1 MTDIYQ
7 SPGDRLRFEILL
19 KSLTEGSI
27 NLAVMSDHDMVLDYY
42 GSLFEERLRAKGE
55 NHIEWCSST
64 NSEKLVQKFNEILS
78 EITLDQ
84 ALEKDKK
91 HAPRRFLV
99 FRDSILMQDFEL
111 QLLARLVNGFPAGNI
126 SIILLINR
134 AGNYQSKIEA
144 FGKNLLKWE
153 VETEAGEAKQK
164 LTDWVA
170 TEPEPPV
177 LPSKIEPTFLV
188 DPPTLSEEVVP
199 VSKLLNLPTK
209 TAWRVP
215 GFGKKE
221 EPALSTEPLPAFV
234 PPVMPVTPTAPNA
247 PVTSPVTPPVVP
259 PFATTAAAPFADTSR
274 EPELRAP
281 ALVAATGAEDP
292 DLFKR
297 QPRKSRA
304 GWVLLVLLMSMA
316 AFGAMYKDR
325 VLEEAELLK
334 KYVLRGTPAVAAPEE
349 AASAAA
355 AAAAASAQAL
365 AAAERAASAAS
376 EAAFVASQAEGV
388 ASAAS
393 AAASAA
399 VLPAASVAPV
409 ASVASAPAALADAP
423 AKKKTEKERQA
434 EKAQAKSDSKA
445 DAKTDA
451 KPEVG
456 SDDAWVNQLPANGY
470 VVQLAAMDTQ
480 EEMRSFQ
487 RSNAAYAKT
496 RIMRTRHKDNGKRYY
511 ILVAG
516 PFETK
521 AQADAFMQSNPL
533 LTKGWLRS
541 TKSMMAQ
548 FTKS

>member
-27 NLAVMSDHDMVLDYY
+27 NLAVLSDHDRVLDYY

-64 NSEKLVQKFNEILS
+64 NSERLVQKFNEILS

-91 HAPRRFLV
+91 HAPRRFLL

-126 SIILLINR
+126 SVILLINS
-134 AGNYQSKIEA
+134 AGNYQSKVDA

-153 VETEAGEAKQK
+153 VETESGEAKQK

-170 TEPEPPV
+170 TTPDPEPTQIEPSFLPEPP
-177 LPSKIEPTFLV
+177 
-188 DPPTLSEEVVP
+188 TLNDEVTP

-221 EPALSTEPLPAFV
+221 EPKLDSEPLPNFV
-234 PPVMPVTPTAPNA
+234 APPAAAPATPT
-247 PVTSPVTPPVVP
+247 PVVP
-259 PFATTAAAPFADTSR
+259 LAVAAAPMSDTLR
-274 EPELRAP
+274 EPVLHSPPLAP
-281 ALVAATGAEDP
+281 AAANTGDS

-297 QPRKSRA
+297 PPRKSYA

-316 AFGAMYKDR
+316 AFGVMYKDL
-325 VLEEAELLK
+325 VLEEAEALK
-334 KYVLRGTPAVAAPEE
+334 KYVLRGTPAVPAPAE

-355 AAAAASAQAL
+355 SAASAEAL
-365 AAAERAASAAS
+365 AAAELAASVAN
-376 EAAFVASQAEGV
+376 EAARVASQAEEV

-393 AAASAA
+393 AAASVAA
-399 VLPAASVAPV
+399 AAPV
-409 ASVASAPAALADAP
+409 ASAAPQPAVTAASEPS
-423 AKKKTEKERQA
+423 AKTKTDKERKA
-434 EKAQAKSDSKA
+434 EKA
-445 DAKTDA
+445 DAKADVKADA
-451 KPEVG
+451 S
-456 SDDAWVNQLPANGY
+456 SDEAWVNDLPANGY

-480 EEMRSFQ
+480 EDMRSFQ
-487 RSNAAYAKT
+487 RSNAVYAKA
-496 RIMRTRHKDNGKRYY
+496 RILRARHKDTGKRYF

-521 AQADAFMQSNPL
+521 TQADAFMQSNPL
-533 LTKGWLRS
+533 LSKGWLRS
-541 TKSMMAQ
+541 SKSMKTQ

>member
-27 NLAVMSDHDMVLDYY
+27 NLAVLSNHERVLDYY

-55 NHIEWCSST
+55 SHIEWCSST

-126 SIILLINR
+126 SVILLINS
-134 AGNYQSKIEA
+134 AGNHQSKLDA

-153 VETEAGEAKQK
+153 VETEAGEPKKQ

-170 TEPEPPV
+170 TTPDPEPT
-177 LPSKIEPTFLV
+177 LIEPSFLP
-188 DPPTLSEEVVP
+188 DPPTLSDEVTP

-215 GFGKKE
+215 GFGKKQ
-221 EPALSTEPLPAFV
+221 EPQLDTEPLPAFV
-234 PPVMPVTPTAPNA
+234 PVSPPPASAPAAVTLPPTVPDTLREPTLSAP
-247 PVTSPVTPPVVP
+247 TPPL
-259 PFATTAAAPFADTSR
+259 AAALP
-274 EPELRAP
+274 
-281 ALVAATGAEDP
+281 AATDA

-297 QPRKSRA
+297 PARQSRA
-304 GWVLLVLLMSMA
+304 GWVLLVLLMSIG
-316 AFGAMYKDR
+316 AFGLMYKDL
-325 VLEEAELLK
+325 VLEEAESLK
-334 KYVLRGTPAVAAPEE
+334 KYLLRGTPAVAAPQE
-349 AASAAA
+349 AASAV
-355 AAAAASAQAL
+355 AAASAASADAL
-365 AAAERAASAAS
+365 AAAELAASMASDAARVASQAAAMASAAS
-376 EAAFVASQAEGV
+376 VP
-388 ASAAS
+388 ASA
-393 AAASAA
+393 
-399 VLPAASVAPV
+399 V
-409 ASVASAPAALADAP
+409 APAAVVASEPVTVASSE
-423 AKKKTEKERQA
+423 T
-434 EKAQAKSDSKA
+434 KS
-445 DAKTDA
+445 
-451 KPEVG
+451 KPEAN
-456 SDDAWVNQLPANGY
+456 SDEAWVNQLPANGY
-470 VVQLAAMDTQ
+470 VVQLAAMDTPD
-480 EEMRSFQ
+480 EMRSFQ
-487 RSNAAYAKT
+487 RSHAVYAQA
-496 RIMRTRHKDNGKRYY
+496 RIMRARHKDTGKRYA

-521 AQADAFMQSNPL
+521 SQADAFMQSSPL
-533 LTKGWLRS
+533 LAKGWLRS
-541 TKSMMAQ
+541 SKSMKTQ

>member
-27 NLAVMSDHDMVLDYY
+27 NLAVLSDHDMVLDYY

-55 NHIEWCSST
+55 SHIEWCSST
-64 NSEKLVQKFNEILS
+64 NSERLVQKFNEILS

-126 SIILLINR
+126 SVILLINS
-134 AGNYQSKIEA
+134 AGNYQSKLEA

-153 VETEAGEAKQK
+153 VETEAGEPKKQ

-170 TEPEPPV
+170 TTPDPEPT
-177 LPSKIEPTFLV
+177 LIEPSFLPE
-188 DPPTLSEEVVP
+188 PPTLSDEVTP

-215 GFGKKE
+215 GFGKKQ
-221 EPALSTEPLPAFV
+221 EPQLEAEPLPAFV
-234 PPVMPVTPTAPNA
+234 PPPVSPQ
-247 PVTSPVTPPVVP
+247 VSPVASPPP
-259 PFATTAAAPFADTSR
+259 DTSR
-274 EPELRAP
+274 EPMLSSPTPLSGATP
-281 ALVAATGAEDP
+281 ASADV

-297 QPRKSRA
+297 PARKSYA
-304 GWVLLVLLMSMA
+304 GWVLLVLLLSMA
-316 AFGAMYKDR
+316 VFGFMYKDW

-334 KYVLRGTPAVAAPEE
+334 KYLLRGTPAVAAPDE

-355 AAAAASAQAL
+355 AASAEAL
-365 AAAERAASAAS
+365 AAAELAASVAS
-376 EAAFVASQAEGV
+376 EAARVASQADDV

-393 AAASAA
+393 AVAVSTVPAA
-399 VLPAASVAPV
+399 VVASEPV
-409 ASVASAPAALADAP
+409 AVASAEPKVKKPADTVEV
-423 AKKKTEKERQA
+423 KA
-434 EKAQAKSDSKA
+434 E
-445 DAKTDA
+445 A
-451 KPEVG
+451 KPETN
-456 SDDAWVNQLPANGY
+456 SDEAWVNQLPANGY

-480 EEMRSFQ
+480 DEMRSFQ
-487 RSNAAYAKT
+487 RSNVAYAKA
-496 RIMRTRHKDNGKRYY
+496 RIMRARHKDTGKRYF

-521 AQADAFMQSNPL
+521 TQADTFMQSSPL
-533 LTKGWLRS
+533 LAKGWLRS
-541 TKSMMAQ
+541 TKSMKTQ

>member
-55 NHIEWCSST
+55 SHIEWCSST
-64 NSEKLVQKFNEILS
+64 NSERLVQKFNEILS

-126 SIILLINR
+126 SVILLINS
-134 AGNYQSKIEA
+134 AGNYQTKVDA

-170 TEPEPPV
+170 TEPEPSAEPT
-177 LPSKIEPTFLV
+177 KIEPTFTAN
-188 DPPTLSEEVVP
+188 PPTLNDEVVP

-221 EPALSTEPLPAFV
+221 EPVQTPDPLPAFV
-234 PPVMPVTPTAPNA
+234 PPATPAPMTE
-247 PVTSPVTPPVVP
+247 PSFVPPVAP
-259 PFATTAAAPFADTSR
+259 TAAAPVIDSTR
-274 EPELRAP
+274 EPELRP
-281 ALVAATGAEDP
+281 SVMAATGAEDA

-316 AFGAMYKDR
+316 AFGAMYKDW

-334 KYVLRGTPAVAAPEE
+334 KYLLRGTPAVAAPDE

-355 AAAAASAQAL
+355 AASAASADAL
-365 AAAERAASAAS
+365 AAAELAASVASQAAL
-376 EAAFVASQAEGV
+376 VASQAESV

-393 AAASAA
+393 AAAWVASE
-399 VLPAASVAPV
+399 PAA
-409 ASVASAPAALADAP
+409 VASAEVPAQN
-423 AKKKTEKERQA
+423 KTEKERPA
-434 EKAQAKSDSKA
+434 EKAQAKSDSKV
-445 DAKTDA
+445 DTKVD
-451 KPEVG
+451 PS
-456 SDDAWVNQLPANGY
+456 SDEAWVNQLPASGY

-480 EEMRSFQ
+480 EDMRSFQ
-487 RSNAAYAKT
+487 RSNAAYAKA
-496 RIMRTRHKDNGKRYY
+496 RILRARHKDNGKRYY

-533 LTKGWLRS
+533 LAKGWLRS
-541 TKSMMAQ
+541 TKSMTAQ

>member
-55 NHIEWCSST
+55 SHIEWCSST

-91 HAPRRFLV
+91 HAPRRFLL

-126 SIILLINR
+126 SVILLINS
-134 AGNYQSKIEA
+134 AGSYQSKVDA

-170 TEPEPPV
+170 TEPEPSV
-177 LPSKIEPTFLV
+177 APSKIEPTFLS
-188 DPPTLSEEVVP
+188 DAPTLSDEVVP

-215 GFGKKE
+215 GFGKKD
-221 EPALSTEPLPAFV
+221 EPVQSPEPLPAFV
-234 PPVMPVTPTAPNA
+234 PPATPVPTPAPTFVPPTAPVAVA
-247 PVTSPVTPPVVP
+247 PAIDS
-259 PFATTAAAPFADTSR
+259 SR

-281 ALVAATGAEDP
+281 ALMGVAGAAGAEDAN
-292 DLFKR
+292 LFKR

-304 GWVLLVLLMSMA
+304 GWVLLVLLMSTA
-316 AFGAMYKDR
+316 VFGVMNKDW

-355 AAAAASAQAL
+355 AASAASADAL
-365 AAAERAASAAS
+365 AAAELAASVASQAAL
-376 EAAFVASQAEGV
+376 VASQAEGV
-388 ASAAS
+388 ASAAG

-399 VLPAASVAPV
+399 VTTASAAVTPAVLV
-409 ASVASAPAALADAP
+409 ASEPTAAALADVP
-423 AKKKTEKERQA
+423 AKKKTEKERPA
-434 EKAQAKSDSKA
+434 EKAQAKSDSK
-445 DAKTDA
+445 
-451 KPEVG
+451 PEAN
-456 SDDAWVNQLPANGY
+456 SDDAWVKQLPDSAY

-480 EEMRSFQ
+480 EDMRSFQ
-487 RSNAAYAKT
+487 RSNAAYAKA
-496 RIMRTRHKDNGKRYY
+496 RILRARHKDSGKRYY

-533 LTKGWLRS
+533 LAKGWLRS
-541 TKSMMAQ
+541 TKSMTAQ
-548 FTKS
+548 FSKS

>member
-27 NLAVMSDHDMVLDYY
+27 NLAVLSDHDRVLDDY

-55 NHIEWCSST
+55 SHIEWCSST

-91 HAPRRFLV
+91 HAPRRFLL

-126 SIILLINR
+126 SVILLINS
-134 AGNYQSKIEA
+134 AGNYHSKLEA

-170 TEPEPPV
+170 TTPDPEPT
-177 LPSKIEPTFLV
+177 LIEPSFLPE
-188 DPPTLSEEVVP
+188 PPTLSDEVTP

-215 GFGKKE
+215 GFGKKQ
-221 EPALSTEPLPAFV
+221 EPQLEAEPLPAFV
-234 PPVMPVTPTAPNA
+234 PPPLSSVAPALAPSVPPVTA
-247 PVTSPVTPPVVP
+247 S
-259 PFATTAAAPFADTSR
+259 AAALAPDASR
-274 EPELRAP
+274 EPTLSSPTPLAG
-281 ALVAATGAEDP
+281 ATAASADV

-297 QPRKSRA
+297 PARKSYA
-304 GWVLLVLLMSMA
+304 GWVLLVLLLSMA
-316 AFGAMYKDR
+316 TFGFMYKDL

-334 KYVLRGTPAVAAPEE
+334 KYLLRGTPAVAAPDE

-355 AAAAASAQAL
+355 AAAAASAEAL
-365 AAAERAASAAS
+365 AAAELAASVASDAAR
-376 EAAFVASQAEGV
+376 VASQADQV

-393 AAASAA
+393 AMAVSAVPAAVAASE
-399 VLPAASVAPV
+399 PV
-409 ASVASAPAALADAP
+409 AVASAEPK
-423 AKKKTEKERQA
+423 AKKPADKVEAKA
-434 EKAQAKSDSKA
+434 E
-445 DAKTDA
+445 A
-451 KPEVG
+451 KPEAN
-456 SDDAWVNQLPANGY
+456 SDEAWVNQLPTNGY

-480 EEMRSFQ
+480 DEMRSFQ
-487 RSNAAYAKT
+487 RSNAVYAKA
-496 RIMRTRHKDNGKRYY
+496 RIMRARHKDSGKRYF

-521 AQADAFMQSNPL
+521 TQADTFMQSSPL
-533 LTKGWLRS
+533 LAKGWLRS
-541 TKSMMAQ
+541 TKSMKTQ

>member
-27 NLAVMSDHDMVLDYY
+27 NLAVLSDHDMVLDYY

-55 NHIEWCSST
+55 THIEWCSST
-64 NSEKLVQKFNEILS
+64 NSERLVQKFNEILS

-126 SIILLINR
+126 SVILLINR
-134 AGNYQSKIEA
+134 AGNYESKLEA

-153 VETEAGEAKQK
+153 VETEAGEPKKK

-170 TEPEPPV
+170 TEPDPV
-177 LPSKIEPTFLV
+177 PVQVEPTFLP
-188 DPPTLSEEVVP
+188 DLPTLSEEVTP

-215 GFGKKE
+215 GFGKKS
-221 EPALSTEPLPAFV
+221 EPKLDTDPLPAFV
-234 PPVMPVTPTAPNA
+234 PTPAPAA
-247 PVTSPVTPPVVP
+247 PTPLVVP
-259 PFATTAAAPFADTSR
+259 VPPPAAAPLPEASR
-274 EPELRAP
+274 EPAFSAP
-281 ALVAATGAEDP
+281 AAPVVAAASTDADV
-292 DLFKR
+292 FKR
-297 QPRKSRA
+297 PPRKSRA

-316 AFGAMYKDR
+316 AFGVMYKDL
-325 VLEEAELLK
+325 VLEEAEALK
-334 KYVLRGTPAVAAPEE
+334 KYLLRGTPAVPAPEE

-355 AAAAASAQAL
+355 AASVASAEAL
-365 AAAERAASAAS
+365 AAAELAASVAADAARVAS
-376 EAAFVASQAEGV
+376 EAQAA

-393 AAASAA
+393 AAAS
-399 VLPAASVAPV
+399 VADPV
-409 ASVASAPAALADAP
+409 ASEPAVPASTEVPI
-423 AKKKTEKERQA
+423 KKANDNKTE
-434 EKAQAKSDSKA
+434 
-445 DAKTDA
+445 
-451 KPEVG
+451 PN

-480 EEMRSFQ
+480 DEMRSFQ
-487 RSNAAYAKT
+487 RSNAVYAKA
-496 RIMRTRHKDNGKRYY
+496 RIMRTRHKDSGKRYF

-521 AQADAFMQSNPL
+521 AQADAFMQSSPL

-541 TKSMMAQ
+541 TKSMKTQ

>member
-42 GSLFEERLRAKGE
+42 GNLFEERLRAKGE
-55 NHIEWCSST
+55 SHIEWCSST

-91 HAPRRFLV
+91 HAPRRFLL

-126 SIILLINR
+126 SVILLINS
-134 AGNYQSKIEA
+134 AGNYQSKVDA

-170 TEPEPPV
+170 TEPEPAPAQ
-177 LPSKIEPTFLV
+177 IEPSFLPE
-188 DPPTLSEEVVP
+188 PPTLSDEVTP
-199 VSKLLNLPTK
+199 VSKLLNIPTK

-221 EPALSTEPLPAFV
+221 EPKVDPEPLPAFV
-234 PPVMPVTPTAPNA
+234 APPTPA
-247 PVTSPVTPPVVP
+247 PVVP
-259 PFATTAAAPFADTSR
+259 TPVAPVVAAAATDISR
-274 EPELRAP
+274 EPVLNAAALAP
-281 ALVAATGAEDP
+281 AAVQTNDSE
-292 DLFKR
+292 LFKR
-297 QPRKSRA
+297 PPRKSYA
-304 GWVLLVLLMSMA
+304 GWILLILFMSMA
-316 AFGAMYKDR
+316 AFGVMYKEL
-325 VLEEAELLK
+325 VLQEAEALK
-334 KYVLRGTPAVAAPEE
+334 KYMLRGTPAVPAPEE

-355 AAAAASAQAL
+355 AASAASANAL
-365 AAAERAASAAS
+365 AAAELAASVAA
-376 EAAFVASQAEGV
+376 EATRVASQAEQV
-388 ASAAS
+388 ALAAS
-393 AAASAA
+393 DAASAA
-399 VLPAASVAPV
+399 VAPV
-409 ASVASAPAALADAP
+409 VVASDQVPV
-423 AKKKTEKERQA
+423 K
-434 EKAQAKSDSKA
+434 SKA
-445 DAKTDA
+445 DKESKLDKADLKEIVKQEVKADT
-451 KPEVG
+451 KPEAN
-456 SDDAWVNQLPANGY
+456 SDEAWVNQLSANAY

-487 RSNAAYAKT
+487 RSNAAYSKA
-496 RIMRTRHKDNGKRYY
+496 RIMRARHKDTGKRYF

-533 LTKGWLRS
+533 LNKGWLRTS
-541 TKSMMAQ
+541 KSMKTQ

>member
-27 NLAVMSDHDMVLDYY
+27 NLAVLSDHDRVLDYY

-55 NHIEWCSST
+55 SHIEWCSST
-64 NSEKLVQKFNEILS
+64 NSERLVQKFNEILS

-126 SIILLINR
+126 SVILLINS
-134 AGNYQSKIEA
+134 AGNYQGKLEA

-170 TEPEPPV
+170 TTPDPEPT
-177 LPSKIEPTFLV
+177 LIEPSFLPE
-188 DPPTLSEEVVP
+188 PPTLSDEVTP

-215 GFGKKE
+215 GFGKKQ
-221 EPALSTEPLPAFV
+221 EPQLDAEPLPAFV
-234 PPVMPVTPTAPNA
+234 PPPA
-247 PVTSPVTPPVVP
+247 SPQVPPVVP
-259 PFATTAAAPFADTSR
+259 APVPATPPVAAPTDTSR
-274 EPELRAP
+274 EP
-281 ALVAATGAEDP
+281 ALNSPMPLAGAATTSADG

-297 QPRKSRA
+297 PARKSYA
-304 GWVLLVLLMSMA
+304 GWVLLVLLLSMA
-316 AFGAMYKDR
+316 AFGFMYKEL

-334 KYVLRGTPAVAAPEE
+334 KYLLRGTPAVAAPDE

-355 AAAAASAQAL
+355 AAAAASAEAL
-365 AAAERAASAAS
+365 AAAELAASVAS
-376 EAAFVASQAEGV
+376 EAARVASQADDM

-393 AAASAA
+393 AAAASAVPAA
-399 VLPAASVAPV
+399 VVASEPV
-409 ASVASAPAALADAP
+409 AVASAEPKTKKSADKVE
-423 AKKKTEKERQA
+423 AKA
-434 EKAQAKSDSKA
+434 ETKAE
-445 DAKTDA
+445 A
-451 KPEVG
+451 KPEAN
-456 SDDAWVNQLPANGY
+456 SDEAWVNQLPANGY

-480 EEMRSFQ
+480 DEMRSFQ
-487 RSNAAYAKT
+487 RSNAVYAKA
-496 RIMRTRHKDNGKRYY
+496 RIMRARHKDTGKRYF

-521 AQADAFMQSNPL
+521 TQADTFMQSSPL
-533 LTKGWLRS
+533 LAKGWLRS
-541 TKSMMAQ
+541 TKSMKTQ

>member
-27 NLAVMSDHDMVLDYY
+27 NLAVLSDHDMVLDYY

-55 NHIEWCSST
+55 SHIEWCSST

-91 HAPRRFLV
+91 HAPRRFLL

-126 SIILLINR
+126 SVILLINS
-134 AGNYQSKIEA
+134 AGNYQSKVEA

-170 TEPEPPV
+170 TEPDPEPA
-177 LPSKIEPTFLV
+177 LIEPSFLPE
-188 DPPTLSEEVVP
+188 PPTLSDEVTP
-199 VSKLLNLPTK
+199 VSKLLNIPTK

-221 EPALSTEPLPAFV
+221 EPKLDAEPLPAFV
-234 PPVMPVTPTAPNA
+234 AASV
-247 PVTSPVTPPVVP
+247 PPVVP
-259 PFATTAAAPFADTSR
+259 TPVPPLTSAAPAVLSDPLSGASR
-274 EPELRAP
+274 EPVLHAP
-281 ALVAATGAEDP
+281 ALSPAATSPEDS

-297 QPRKSRA
+297 PARPSYA
-304 GWVLLVLLMSMA
+304 GWVLLVLFMSMA
-316 AFGAMYKDR
+316 AFGVMYKDL
-325 VLEEAELLK
+325 VLEEAEALK
-334 KYVLRGTPAVAAPEE
+334 KYVLRGTPAVPAPDE

-355 AAAAASAQAL
+355 AASAASADAL
-365 AAAERAASAAS
+365 AAAELAASVAS
-376 EAAFVASQAEGV
+376 EAAQMASQAEQV
-388 ASAAS
+388 AAAAS

-399 VLPAASVAPV
+399 VAPVVAVVSEPV
-409 ASVASAPAALADAP
+409 ASAADELP
-423 AKKKTEKERQA
+423 KKKTDKER
-434 EKAQAKSDSKA
+434 KA
-445 DAKTDA
+445 DKADVKAETKVEA
-451 KPEVG
+451 KPEQG
-456 SDDAWVNQLPANGY
+456 SDEAWVNQLPANGY

-480 EEMRSFQ
+480 EDMRSFQ
-487 RSNAAYAKT
+487 RSNAAYAKA
-496 RIMRTRHKDNGKRYY
+496 RILRARQKDTGKRYF

-521 AQADAFMQSNPL
+521 PQADTFMQSNAL
-533 LTKGWLRS
+533 FSKGWLRS
-541 TKSMMAQ
+541 SKSMKTQ

>member
-27 NLAVMSDHDMVLDYY
+27 NLAVLSDHDRVLDDY

-55 NHIEWCSST
+55 SHIEWCSST

-91 HAPRRFLV
+91 HAPRRFLL

-126 SIILLINR
+126 SVILLINS
-134 AGNYQSKIEA
+134 AGNYHSKLEA

-170 TEPEPPV
+170 TTPDPEPT
-177 LPSKIEPTFLV
+177 LIEPSFLPE
-188 DPPTLSEEVVP
+188 PPTLSDEVTP

-215 GFGKKE
+215 GFGKKQ
-221 EPALSTEPLPAFV
+221 EPQLDVEPLPAFV
-234 PPVMPVTPTAPNA
+234 PPPLSSVAPALAPSVPPVTA
-247 PVTSPVTPPVVP
+247 S
-259 PFATTAAAPFADTSR
+259 AAALAPDASR
-274 EPELRAP
+274 EPTLSSPTPLAG
-281 ALVAATGAEDP
+281 ATAASADV

-297 QPRKSRA
+297 PARKSYA
-304 GWVLLVLLMSMA
+304 GWVLLVLLLSMA
-316 AFGAMYKDR
+316 TFGFMYKDL

-334 KYVLRGTPAVAAPEE
+334 KYLLRGTPAVAAPDE

-355 AAAAASAQAL
+355 AAAAASAEAL
-365 AAAERAASAAS
+365 AAAELAASVASDAAR
-376 EAAFVASQAEGV
+376 VASQADQV

-393 AAASAA
+393 AMAVSAVPAAVAASE
-399 VLPAASVAPV
+399 PV
-409 ASVASAPAALADAP
+409 AVASAEPK
-423 AKKKTEKERQA
+423 AKKPADKVEAKA
-434 EKAQAKSDSKA
+434 E
-445 DAKTDA
+445 A
-451 KPEVG
+451 KPEAN
-456 SDDAWVNQLPANGY
+456 SDEAWVNQLPTNGY

-480 EEMRSFQ
+480 DEMRSFQ
-487 RSNAAYAKT
+487 RSNAVYAKA
-496 RIMRTRHKDNGKRYY
+496 RIMRARHKDSGKRYF

-521 AQADAFMQSNPL
+521 TQADTFMQSSPL
-533 LTKGWLRS
+533 LAKGWLRS
-541 TKSMMAQ
+541 TKSMKTQ